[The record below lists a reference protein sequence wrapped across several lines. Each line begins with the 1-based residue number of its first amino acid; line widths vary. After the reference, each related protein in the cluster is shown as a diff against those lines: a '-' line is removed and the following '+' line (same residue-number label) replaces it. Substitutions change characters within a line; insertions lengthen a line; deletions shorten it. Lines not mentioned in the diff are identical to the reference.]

1 MTAPCLATVRPVA
14 DFSRVNVRTSPTT
27 TAAILQEIE
36 VGASGLKV
44 LEVKPD
50 ERGQSV
56 NGRVYQWFKVML
68 PGGDAGWLRDDLL
81 EIVGGCAPFGY
92 GELALPARAANLT
105 RDIRPAG
112 GKTPGGVTPPPKPV
126 DPAIEERTRLA
137 AFNITAG
144 FEGGGYET
152 YQDYDTGVVSY
163 GRFQSTLSGGGLEQ
177 LLDLYLSKAT
187 GKSADLLKTQ
197 YMPRVRLK
205 DPELRGDAGFKALL
219 LRLARDPVMQ
229 TAQNQYTT
237 NAYWNTAMRQSMM
250 PRGIKTPLGQALV
263 FDMAI
268 NHGNWGTERD
278 FLRPAE
284 QSLGAAIQSKLGEN
298 GLTEEQLIL
307 RVAQIRRDRLYAL
320 AAARGWG
327 GLRPRG
333 DFWVNAVEDGDWQ
346 LDGDDKGEI
355 LIKTGK
361 KVQVKKP

>member
-1 MTAPCLATVRPVA
+1 MATPCLATVRPVA
-14 DFSRVNVRTSPTT
+14 DFSRVNVRASATT

-36 VGASGLKV
+36 VGSSGLKV

-50 ERGQSV
+50 ERGQSI
-56 NGRVYQWFKVML
+56 NGRVYQWFKVAL
-68 PGGDAGWLRDDLL
+68 PNGKEGWLRDDLL
-81 EIVGGCAPFGY
+81 EIVGDCALFGY

-112 GKTPGGVTPPPKPV
+112 GSPGGVAPSPTPV
-126 DPAIEERTRLA
+126 DPAAEERARKA

-144 FEGGGYET
+144 FEGGGYDT
-152 YQDYDTGVVSY
+152 YQNYDTGVVSY

-187 GKSADLLKTQ
+187 GSSAEQLRKQ

-205 DPELRGDAGFKALL
+205 DPELRNDAGFKSLL
-219 LRLARDPVMQ
+219 LRLARDPMMQ
-229 TAQNQYTT
+229 AAQNQYAT
-237 NAYWNTAMRQSMM
+237 NAYWNAAQRQSML

-268 NHGNWGTERD
+268 NHGNWGAERD

-298 GLTEEQLIL
+298 GLTEEQLIE
-307 RVAQIRRDRLYAL
+307 RAAKIRRDRLYAL

-333 DFWVNAVEDGDWQ
+333 DFWVNLVEDGDWQ
-346 LDGDDKGEI
+346 LEGDEKGEI
-355 LIKTGK
+355 LIKSGK